1 MDFYPRSPCGERR
14 KPTALHLAGAP
25 ISIHALLAESDY
37 STSSSGCAC
46 SNFYPRSPC
55 GERLSNNS
63 RHYFRPHF
71 YPRSPCGERHR
82 RSEKYPAG
90 RHFYPRSPCGERHTG
105 QPVRGLPSY
114 FYPRSPCGERPRK
127 VFSAYGGY
135 PISIHALLA
144 ESDHWEYWVGG
155 YGTAF
160 LSTLSLRRATP
171 DPVTGH
177 WPHWVFLS
185 TLSLR
190 RATTAANE
198 AATTANISIHALLAE
213 SDRHGVGIAEIDLAF
228 LSTLS
233 LRRATHT
240 GGTGNNRGCDF
251 YPRSPC
257 GERRPAA

>member
-1 MDFYPRSPCGERR
+1 MSISIHALLAESDLDYTPVVDVRRAFLSTLSLRRATAFHRQALCFSVDFYPRSPCGERR

-190 RATTAANE
+190 RATTKKRRWEN
-198 AATTANISIHALLAE
+198 
-213 SDRHGVGIAEIDLAF
+213 
-228 LSTLS
+228 
-233 LRRATHT
+233 LR
-240 GGTGNNRGCDF
+240 
-251 YPRSPC
+251 
-257 GERRPAA
+257 